1 MHDDLQA
8 LIDRATP
15 GPDHVPDFAKL
26 ADRARRRTA
35 LGLTAT
41 ALVGV
46 MVLVVGAIA
55 WWPTSVSVPAV
66 DDVPTGSDAAAP
78 ALPAGWQELTLA
90 DASFGVPADWQ
101 VTVVDRPLDT
111 PCINLTDVPTV
122 YLAPDGL
129 APTDCPARELATTV
143 MAVQPLT
150 GPSKGAGWQP
160 VTTAAGLQGRVR
172 TLGSDTLSYEF
183 VALDVAM
190 TVAGVDSDTIGAR
203 IADTV
208 APANTPRSGLTAAPS
223 TSEDPD
229 ARPAARQAC
238 SDLIDNGG
246 SLAAP
251 DADPTVAE
259 AYTVHP
265 ADLNAWW
272 QRDGGG
278 PLTATDGTTLADDGP
293 PVMICLIHADV
304 VQAPGL
310 PGQTSEYEWELIAIL
325 ADGTPRPLTT
335 SPIRPTNL
343 PPGTVGVP

>member
-15 GPDHVPDFAKL
+15 APDHVPDFAEL
-26 ADRARRRTA
+26 ADRARRRTT
-35 LGLTAT
+35 LGVSAI

-55 WWPTSVSVPAV
+55 WWPTSVGVPAV
-66 DDVPTGSDAAAP
+66 DDVPTGSDVAAP

-90 DASFGVPADWQ
+90 GGSFGVPGDWQ

-111 PCINLTDVPTV
+111 PCINLAESPTV

-129 APTDCPARELATTV
+129 APTGCPARELATTV
-143 MAVQPLT
+143 VTVQPLT
-150 GPSKGAGWQP
+150 GPSEGEGWQP
-160 VTTAAGLQGRVR
+160 VTTVGGVQGRVR
-172 TLGSDTLSYEF
+172 PIGSDTFSYEF
-183 VALDVAM
+183 VSLDVAM
-190 TVAGVDSDTIGAR
+190 TVVGVDSDTIGAR

-208 APANTPRSGLTAAPS
+208 APANTPRSSLTAAPS
-223 TSEDPD
+223 TSEDLN
-229 ARPAARQAC
+229 ARPAALQGC
-238 SDLIDNGG
+238 SDLIDSGG

-259 AYTVHP
+259 AYTVRP

-278 PLTATDGTTLADDGP
+278 PLTATDGTTLDDDGP
-293 PVMICLIHADV
+293 PVTICLIHADV

-310 PGQTSEYEWELIAIL
+310 PGQTEEYQWELTAIL
-325 ADGTPRPLTT
+325 ADGTSRPLTA
-335 SPIRPTNL
+335 SPTRPTNL
-343 PPGTVGVP
+343 PPSTAGLP